1 MTDWKNATVT
11 PGPDGGTELS
21 FDKNLSASDMYCAGN
36 MTVVAITCRAVQDPS
51 ATLQELR
58 AKGQL
63 VNCDIF
69 SGLYCKNSNQTC
81 YDYEIQLECCSA
93 TCPNISTPVPTT
105 EQPTTITPK
114 TTAPTTTP
122 EATTEST
129 TTETTTPTTTPE
141 TTTETTVPETT
152 TETTVPE
159 TTTETTIPE
168 TTTETTV
175 PETTTET
182 TVPETTTET
191 TVPETTTETTVP
203 ETTTET
209 TVPETTMETTTP
221 ETTTE
226 TTIPETTTET
236 TVPETTTETT
246 IPETT
251 TPTTTTTTSTET
263 TTFTSSTESATVTCI
278 MLSPTTAPTTFSSS
292 ACYCMFGGELY
303 KPGTKIRTDNIGI
316 GCQDVVC
323 SEDCKIIVEDYI
335 YQCPSTTTPLIL
347 TSPEIPVQTT
357 NPLQTTS
364 TTKMCTFD
372 PPRKYNETWMFSEC
386 MMARCIE
393 NNLIE
398 ITPKT
403 CDPPPDIICANGFPP
418 VNVTDDD
425 GCCWHWECMCVC
437 LGFGGPF
444 YWTFDGTSYE
454 FHGECTYVLVEEI
467 TEKINNFGIYVDN
480 AYCGERSNCIRT
492 IIIHYG
498 TQTIEIE
505 HNNLNSSM
513 TQVAVNKNVV
523 KIPYENFGVAVSRS
537 ETGCVVDITDLDVEI
552 ALLNNTFLLH
562 LPYSYFRNN
571 TQGLCGT
578 CTNYKDDDCLLRN
591 GSVTQNCATMA
602 HSWIVVDPSKPECE
616 STQTTTMNPTV
627 TPPVC
632 NASSLCELITGPTFQ
647 ECHPRLPPDIFYN
660 SCVFESCNFPGTNM
674 ECSIIYL
681 YASICLN
688 LGVCIDWRSKAPDCN
703 MSCSP
708 DKVYQP
714 CGLVFPLT
722 CQTEQNNKYF
732 SEGCFC
738 PNGTMQFSLAATV
751 CVSTCGCVGPDNQ
764 PRQLGEKFEFN
775 CQDCVCQEDSF
786 GIVCKEKI
794 CPEVKTEVLCTL
806 DGFYPVTQIDPNN
819 HCCKETVCICD
830 NRLCP
835 EVFPECEIGYEVVSE
850 YVNGSC
856 CPQYKCVCN
865 SNLCVMAFPTC
876 QTGYEVV
883 GEYVK
888 GQCCPY
894 YKCACNLKLCP
905 TVQLD
910 CMIGYEVVSEHVEES
925 CCPHNKCVCNV
936 SLCPKPVPICD
947 VGYEVVGEY
956 VDGHC
961 CPNYNCVCNMK
972 LCPTIVLDCMIGYEV
987 VSEHV
992 QGSCCPHKICV
1003 CNVSQC
1009 PKPLAKCDTGYE
1021 VVGEYVDGHCCP
1033 SYNCVCNSSLCTNT
1047 LPKCDLGSEV
1057 VAEYIDGYCCPHFKC
1072 APKKVC
1078 VYGNAEYQLGSPV
1091 YSDPGSCQ
1099 ICVCS
1104 EDSTNNN
1111 VLNISC
1117 HPLPCSVHCPD
1128 GYKLRNDPG
1137 QCCGVCEQTHCV
1149 MKNGNSTELLEP
1161 GETRPL
1167 NDNCTL
1173 YSCTMEDNQIIQFI
1187 HKIACPPYFEED
1199 CEPGTI
1205 HLEPNGCCKIC
1216 IPRNQSCKL
1225 QKYNDYLSYQ
1235 NCKTRTT
1242 VELFRCQGSCEA
1254 YSMYPHLSRH
1264 VIRKCSCCVESKTK
1278 QKTAHMDCTDGNS
1291 INFKYIDVDECQCL
1305 ETSCNDEE

>member
-1 MTDWKNATVT
+1 MTDWINATVT

-58 AKGQL
+58 VKGQL

-129 TTETTTPTTTPE
+129 TTETTTPTTVPE

-159 TTTETTIPE
+159 TTTETTVPETTTETTVPE

-209 TVPETTMETTTP
+209 TVPETTMETTVP

-303 KPGTKIRTDNIGI
+303 KPGTKIRTDNIRL

-372 PPRKYNETWMFSEC
+372 PPRKYNETWMFSDC

-480 AYCGERSNCIRT
+480 AYCGERANCIRT

-505 HNNLNSSM
+505 HNNLNSTM
-513 TQVAVNKNVV
+513 TQV
-523 KIPYENFGVAVSRS
+523 PF
-537 ETGCVVDITDLDVEI
+537 
-552 ALLNNTFLLH
+552 
-562 LPYSYFRNN
+562 
-571 TQGLCGT
+571 
-578 CTNYKDDDCLLRN
+578 
-591 GSVTQNCATMA
+591 
-602 HSWIVVDPSKPECE
+602 
-616 STQTTTMNPTV
+616 
-627 TPPVC
+627 
-632 NASSLCELITGPTFQ
+632 
-647 ECHPRLPPDIFYN
+647 
-660 SCVFESCNFPGTNM
+660 
-674 ECSIIYL
+674 
-681 YASICLN
+681 
-688 LGVCIDWRSKAPDCN
+688 
-703 MSCSP
+703 
-708 DKVYQP
+708 
-714 CGLVFPLT
+714 
-722 CQTEQNNKYF
+722 
-732 SEGCFC
+732 
-738 PNGTMQFSLAATV
+738 
-751 CVSTCGCVGPDNQ
+751 
-764 PRQLGEKFEFN
+764 
-775 CQDCVCQEDSF
+775 
-786 GIVCKEKI
+786 
-794 CPEVKTEVLCTL
+794 
-806 DGFYPVTQIDPNN
+806 
-819 HCCKETVCICD
+819 
-830 NRLCP
+830 
-835 EVFPECEIGYEVVSE
+835 
-850 YVNGSC
+850 
-856 CPQYKCVCN
+856 
-865 SNLCVMAFPTC
+865 
-876 QTGYEVV
+876 
-883 GEYVK
+883 
-888 GQCCPY
+888 
-894 YKCACNLKLCP
+894 
-905 TVQLD
+905 
-910 CMIGYEVVSEHVEES
+910 
-925 CCPHNKCVCNV
+925 
-936 SLCPKPVPICD
+936 
-947 VGYEVVGEY
+947 
-956 VDGHC
+956 
-961 CPNYNCVCNMK
+961 
-972 LCPTIVLDCMIGYEV
+972 
-987 VSEHV
+987 
-992 QGSCCPHKICV
+992 
-1003 CNVSQC
+1003 
-1009 PKPLAKCDTGYE
+1009 
-1021 VVGEYVDGHCCP
+1021 
-1033 SYNCVCNSSLCTNT
+1033 
-1047 LPKCDLGSEV
+1047 
-1057 VAEYIDGYCCPHFKC
+1057 
-1072 APKKVC
+1072 
-1078 VYGNAEYQLGSPV
+1078 
-1091 YSDPGSCQ
+1091 
-1099 ICVCS
+1099 
-1104 EDSTNNN
+1104 
-1111 VLNISC
+1111 
-1117 HPLPCSVHCPD
+1117 
-1128 GYKLRNDPG
+1128 
-1137 QCCGVCEQTHCV
+1137 
-1149 MKNGNSTELLEP
+1149 
-1161 GETRPL
+1161 
-1167 NDNCTL
+1167 
-1173 YSCTMEDNQIIQFI
+1173 
-1187 HKIACPPYFEED
+1187 
-1199 CEPGTI
+1199 
-1205 HLEPNGCCKIC
+1205 
-1216 IPRNQSCKL
+1216 
-1225 QKYNDYLSYQ
+1225 
-1235 NCKTRTT
+1235 
-1242 VELFRCQGSCEA
+1242 
-1254 YSMYPHLSRH
+1254 
-1264 VIRKCSCCVESKTK
+1264 
-1278 QKTAHMDCTDGNS
+1278 
-1291 INFKYIDVDECQCL
+1291 
-1305 ETSCNDEE
+1305 